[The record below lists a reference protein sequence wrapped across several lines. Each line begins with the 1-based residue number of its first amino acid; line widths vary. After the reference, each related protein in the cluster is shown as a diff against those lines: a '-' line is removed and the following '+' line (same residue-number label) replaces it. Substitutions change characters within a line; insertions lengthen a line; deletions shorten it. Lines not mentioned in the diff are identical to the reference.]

1 MTTSKSADRRDV
13 GRLMLLCSLV
23 YFCSYLTRL
32 GYAAVMVEMIAAEGF
47 TRAGASAAVT
57 ALFISYGTGQ
67 VLSGFL
73 GDRLVPHK
81 MIFFGMLVSSCMN
94 LLIPLCPTTLLMTA
108 VWCINGF
115 AQAMM
120 WPPLVR
126 IMAELLDEDDY
137 KVAVTR
143 VNWGSSMGTIVIYLL
158 APLCITL
165 SGWRMIFRITALM
178 AAAAAF
184 VWIKLYPPLHDRMRH
199 ELTPTVRVGI
209 VHAQPEEHLT
219 RGDFALL
226 GIMMIAIVMQGS
238 LRDGINTWMPSYI
251 SEGFGLGS
259 SIAILTSV
267 ALPIFNMAVFQI
279 TSWLNR
285 KVIRNELA
293 CSTAIFGTGALSMI
307 MLRALGG
314 SSLMLTVA
322 CLTLGCGCM
331 HGVNQILICN
341 VPRFFQKTGKISLI
355 SGVLN
360 SCTYVGSALSTYGLA
375 LVTDA
380 FGWSATVSVWCI
392 AAALGT
398 LCCAVCIR
406 RWAGRKA

>member
-1 MTTSKSADRRDV
+1 MTDINQAERRDIK
-13 GRLMLLCSLV
+13 RLMLLCALV

-32 GYAAVMVEMIAAEGF
+32 GYVAVMVEMIAAEGF

-81 MIFFGMLVSSCMN
+81 MIFCGMTVSSFMN
-94 LLIPLCPTTLLMTA
+94 LLIPLCPNTLIMTA

-126 IMAELLDEDDY
+126 IMAELLSEDDY

-143 VNWGSSMGTIVIYLL
+143 VNWGSSMGTVVIYIL

-165 SGWRMIFRITALM
+165 SGWRLIFRITALM
-178 AAAAAF
+178 AFSMALI
-184 VWIKLYPPLHDRMRH
+184 WIKCYPPLDRRLRH
-199 ELTPTVRVGI
+199 GNVPTVRVG
-209 VHAQPEEHLT
+209 VVSSQPEQHLT
-219 RGDFALL
+219 AGDFTLL
-226 GIMMIAIVMQGS
+226 GIMMAAIVMQGI

-267 ALPIFNMAVFQI
+267 VLPLFTMAVFQI

-293 CSTAIFGTGALSMI
+293 CAAAIFGTGTVAMAVLMTI
-307 MLRALGG
+307 GAD
-314 SSLMLTVA
+314 SLVLTVVS
-322 CLTLGCGCM
+322 LTLGCGCM

-341 VPRFFQKTGKISLI
+341 VPRFFQNTGKISLI

-380 FGWSATVSVWCI
+380 FGWSATTAIWFV
-392 AAALGT
+392 AALLGT
-398 LCCAVCIR
+398 LCCAVNIK
-406 RWAGRKA
+406 RWAAKKA